1 MKKFLRELD
10 WKWDYYFVVFLY
22 NPNKVHR
29 YHLYMTKKWGRLYT
43 HGERSE
49 NP

>member
-10 WKWDYYFVVFLY
+10 WKWDYYFVIFLY
-22 NPNKVHR
+22 NPNKVDR
-29 YHLYMTKKWGRLYT
+29 YHLYMINKWGRRYT
-43 HGERSE
+43 HGDRYE

>member
-29 YHLYMTKKWGRLYT
+29 YHLYMTKKWGRQYT

-49 NP
+49 NL

>member
-1 MKKFLRELD
+1 MKKFLKELD

-29 YHLYMTKKWGRLYT
+29 YHLYMAKKWGRRYT

-49 NP
+49 NL